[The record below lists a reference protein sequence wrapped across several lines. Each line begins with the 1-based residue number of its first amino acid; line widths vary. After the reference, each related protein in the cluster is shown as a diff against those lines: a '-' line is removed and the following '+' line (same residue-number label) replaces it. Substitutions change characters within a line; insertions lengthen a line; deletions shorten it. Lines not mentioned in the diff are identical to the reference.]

1 MVEKMADST
10 ENKMALTMENLR
22 IGKWEGLL
30 ERVKVEQRVD
40 LKGRTWV
47 GSLVERKIVSMISL
61 LAVSM
66 GEKTGMMRDS

>member
-1 MVEKMADST
+1 MVEKMAHST
-10 ENKMALTMENLR
+10 ENEMALTMENLR

-47 GSLVERKIVSMISL
+47 CSLVEKKIASMISL
-61 LAVSM
+61 LTVSM